1 MKADCKYTTDS
12 RKEDDFNKF
21 ATVLQEIVDLKKEI
35 VAVTHAHLGSPA
47 TLKPQH
53 FFLQLFL

>member
-1 MKADCKYTTDS
+1 MKADCICSTDS

-35 VAVTHAHLGSPA
+35 VAVTHAHLGAPA
-47 TLKPQH
+47 TCKP
-53 FFLQLFL
+53 